1 VSAARPLELV
11 RLAGGPGRVEVHV
24 LDGASWET
32 TVREP
37 HRHDFHELIFVRS
50 GSGVHLLDDR
60 RVEAEAGTVTLIG
73 RGQVHVFAEARDVRG
88 SVVRFDESLLFSG
101 GDGRVLPTWLLSGRG
116 SRTVHVPR
124 GAFADV
130 EAVIRALAGE
140 SAGLADARTAEVER
154 HLLSVL
160 LLWLERWYDASRT
173 ERREGDD
180 ASVELH
186 RRFAQLLEEDHA
198 AHHDAAHYADR
209 LGLPAAALSRALSQ
223 VTGRT
228 TKELVLDRVML
239 EAARL
244 LRFTDLSVQEVALRT
259 GFRDPFYFSR
269 AFKRASGAAPQAFRA
284 EARGKSR
291 HP

>member
-1 VSAARPLELV
+1 
-11 RLAGGPGRVEVHV
+11 
-24 LDGASWET
+24 
-32 TVREP
+32 
-37 HRHDFHELIFVRS
+37 
-50 GSGVHLLDDR
+50 VHLLDDQ

-73 RGQVHVFAEARDVRG
+73 RGQVHVFAVARDVVG

-101 GDGRVLPTWLLSGRG
+101 GDGRALPTWLLSGRG
-116 SRTVHVPR
+116 SRTVRVPP

-130 EAVIRALAGE
+130 EAVIGALADE
-140 SAGLADARTAEVER
+140 SAGLTDVRTAEVER

-173 ERREGDD
+173 ERRSGDD

-186 RRFAQLLEEDHA
+186 RRFAQLLEEDYA
-198 AHHDAAHYADR
+198 AHHDAAHYAGR
-209 LGLPAAALSRALSQ
+209 LGLPPAALSRALSQ

-269 AFKRASGAAPQAFRA
+269 AFKRALGAAPQAFRA